1 MTSSQAQSPGGPRPV
16 TSFPDPAVVVRGAAT
31 PEELAALVAVL
42 SATSGR
48 GVAASDGSPST
59 WAAHAVA
66 LRHPLD
72 HGPGAWRYALRS

>member
-1 MTSSQAQSPGGPRPV
+1 MTSSL
-16 TSFPDPAVVVRGAAT
+16 DPAAVVVRGAAT

-42 SATSGR
+42 SAASGR
-48 GVAASDGSPST
+48 DQPASDGSTST

-72 HGPGAWRYALRS
+72 HGPGAWRSSLRP